1 MINFTLYCNWQI
13 LPCGFWSGPWCT
25 GQAVWRE
32 QGKSTH
38 CEGTQDTCSSERKCW
53 FTLKQPTLCLC
64 LSVHLFASFFFF
76 NCLSLSLS
84 LCLSLSLSLSLSLP
98 LSLSCSHCLS
108 FSLCL
113 SLSLSLSFSVA
124 LPTCL
129 SVSLSICRSLF
140 LSPPV
145 FLSQFLSRGLGCCST
160 NILPMGRSYSCE
172 FLFWSKRDKDFGLMA
187 MGGVLVWWQIQCYF
201 YLR

>member
-64 LSVHLFASFFFF
+64 LSVYLFASFFFF
-76 NCLSLSLS
+76 LCLCLSVCLSV
-84 LCLSLSLSLSLSLP
+84 CLSLSLSLSLSLF
-98 LSLSCSHCLS
+98 LSLSLTHS
-108 FSLCL
+108 L
-113 SLSLSLSFSVA
+113 SLSLSLTASFSCPFCNDMPETEVHFLLIWQKCKA
-124 LPTCL
+124 LRGELIMSKYRQPSMLKSFFLLTCTNESNREIVYL
-129 SVSLSICRSLF
+129 CFEISGYKNWNSCY
-140 LSPPV
+140 
-145 FLSQFLSRGLGCCST
+145 GLET
-160 NILPMGRSYSCE
+160 
-172 FLFWSKRDKDFGLMA
+172 
-187 MGGVLVWWQIQCYF
+187 QQ
-201 YLR
+201 